1 MAYNPYQ
8 YGFYSPYQY
17 NTYQQPTQPST
28 FTPPTI
34 HAEIIQ
40 VENADFVDKYPV
52 GVGQSQMF
60 MLRDDSII
68 FIKSALANGQTSVAI
83 YPRKITEPQKQSIN
97 MDNYITREEFEK
109 RLERIENNEFIRP
122 IKQSEQQ
129 FNSTI
134 EK

>member
-1 MAYNPYQ
+1 MTYNPYQ

-17 NTYQQPTQPST
+17 NTYQQSQTST

-40 VENADFVDKYPV
+40 VESADFVDKYPV

-60 MLRDDSII
+60 MLRDDSTI
-68 FIKSALANGQTSVAI
+68 FIKSALANGQTSITI
-83 YPRKITEPQKQSIN
+83 YPRRASEPQKQPIN

-109 RLERIENNEFIRP
+109 RLERIENSEFIRP

-129 FNSTI
+129 SNSTV